1 MTVQRYNKFL
11 IYANKSEEKY
21 RKEERK
27 VPKARRERN
36 CEEMREGELRG
47 RRSVIK
53 R

>member
-1 MTVQRYNKFL
+1 MQIKVKKSTVKM
-11 IYANKSEEKY
+11 KEKY

-36 CEEMREGELRG
+36 CEEMREGELQG